1 MEDWGR
7 TINISGANAR
17 NAGNL
22 SGGPKPWIH

>member
-1 MEDWGR
+1 MEGWGR

-22 SGGPKPWIH
+22 SGGPKTVDH